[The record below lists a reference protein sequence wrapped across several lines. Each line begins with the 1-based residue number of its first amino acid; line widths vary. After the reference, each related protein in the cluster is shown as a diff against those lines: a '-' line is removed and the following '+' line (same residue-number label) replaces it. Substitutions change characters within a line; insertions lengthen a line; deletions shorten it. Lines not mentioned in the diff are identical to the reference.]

1 MADPATI
8 AELQARIT
16 TSWGVYM
23 NMAARLSPSQ
33 VEAPD
38 HDGWSPKD
46 QVAHVADWERVLL
59 AMLNGEPR
67 ANAVAVTAE
76 EYAAGTDALN
86 ELLRQRSRAKPWA
99 EVLADAEHTHAA
111 IVARVASLGDDDL
124 RRDFASFSPSDA
136 GAAGNDPILQW
147 LRWDTYEHYEEH
159 GEALSR
165 VVEQGGSR

>member
-67 ANAVAVTAE
+67 ANAVAPGVTLTPRTIPSIGVEEVQGIVVKTRQGAE
-76 EYAAGTDALN
+76 KSGQVAHRTKAAMDGIEQSSQEIGSIVNLIDAALVSQSREN
-86 ELLRQRSRAKPWA
+86 GNGSGHDASRASVVA
-99 EVLADAEHTHAA
+99 AALRLA
-111 IVARVASLGDDDL
+111 
-124 RRDFASFSPSDA
+124 
-136 GAAGNDPILQW
+136 
-147 LRWDTYEHYEEH
+147 
-159 GEALSR
+159 
-165 VVEQGGSR
+165 GG